1 MKRESWF
8 SAGPDEEL
16 GAVLREGLAGPDDDG
31 FLDRMGRLL
40 RELPES
46 ASQWDVL
53 ATWARPSVLAAAMA
67 AAFVLGA
74 ALYVNWRVRPT
85 VSAASVP
92 AAALMAPTGSDIGP
106 ITFAVME
113 GR

>member
-1 MKRESWF
+1 MKRDSW
-8 SAGPDEEL
+8 SSGRPDEEL
-16 GAVLREGLAGPDDDG
+16 GALLRERLAGPDDDG

-67 AAFVLGA
+67 AAFLLGA
-74 ALYVNWRVRPT
+74 ALYVNWGRRPA
-85 VSAASVP
+85 VSAATVP